1 VSGVASVI
9 RRAQRG
15 DAIVEI
21 IDVVE
26 MSDGAEI
33 LVVVCENVE
42 RLPWFSAM

>member
-1 VSGVASVI
+1 VGGVASVI

-33 LVVVCENVE
+33 FVVVCDDLEK
-42 RLPWFSAM
+42 LPCMV